1 MFSFFMMTLFLPTEH
16 RRIFYLSF
24 AMSFVMSLV
33 STSLMAA
40 ENNVSPGINYY
51 YYDAEFEHWVSVFER
66 PGREVYDRRHD
77 IVTALQLEPGMTV
90 ADIGAGTGF
99 YTHLFAKQVGN
110 IGKVYAVDISKNFIQ
125 NILRA
130 AEAKGLNNVEGI
142 VNNQHSTKLPE
153 SSVDIAFICDTY
165 HHFEYPQTML
175 ASIHQALR
183 PGGQLIIIDFRKQH
197 GVSSG
202 WVMSHVRANETAV
215 ISEVESA
222 GFRLTE
228 KSQLLDE
235 NFFLK
240 FTKSD

>member
-1 MFSFFMMTLFLPTEH
+1 MTTSLFQTE
-16 RRIFYLSF
+16 RRHAFC
-24 AMSFVMSLV
+24 ASFVWLFAL
-33 STSLMAA
+33 SLMTTSVAAA
-40 ENNVSPGINYY
+40 EENVSPGINNYY
-51 YYDAEFEHWVSVFER
+51 HDAEFEHWVSVFEH

-77 IVTALQLEPGMTV
+77 IVNALQLTTGMAV

-99 YTHLFAKQVGN
+99 YTRLFAKQVGSS
-110 IGKVYAVDISKNFIQ
+110 GQVYAVDISENFIQ

-130 AEAKGLNNVEGI
+130 ARAQGLNNVEGI
-142 VNNQHSTKLPE
+142 VNNQQDTNLSA
-153 SSVDIAFICDTY
+153 SSVDLAFVCDTY
-165 HHFEYPQTML
+165 HHFEYPQTIL

-215 ISEVESA
+215 IGEVESA

-228 KSQLLDE
+228 KSQLLHE

>member
-1 MFSFFMMTLFLPTEH
+1 MMSPILPTEH
-16 RRIFYLSF
+16 HRTFYMTF
-24 AMSFVMSLV
+24 AVLFVMSQV
-33 STSLMAA
+33 STSLIAA
-40 ENNVSPGINYY
+40 EQNVSPGINNY

-77 IVTALQLEPGMTV
+77 IVTALQLKPGMTV

-99 YTHLFAKQVGN
+99 YTHLFAKQAGN
-110 IGKVYAVDISKNFIQ
+110 TGKVYAVDISKNFIQ

-197 GVSSG
+197 GVSTS
-202 WVMSHVRANETAV
+202 WVMSHVRANEMAV
-215 ISEVESA
+215 IGEVESA
-222 GFRLTE
+222 GFSLTE
-228 KSQLLDE
+228 KSPLLHD

-240 FTKSD
+240 FIKND